1 MSSMQ
6 SSSGHSS
13 QHLAELIERARQGEG
28 GVLGTLLETYRNY
41 LTLLA
46 RTQLGRGL
54 QARASPSDVV
64 QETFLEAHRDFG
76 KFRGESQ
83 GELLAWMRTILLHNI
98 ARVVE
103 RHRGAQ
109 KRDVRREDSLRRHV
123 AEMEHSSSRFDMALV
138 SGWSSPSVHVQRREQ
153 AVLLADQLA
162 KLSQPHREVIIL
174 RNLEE
179 CSFDEVARRMGRSS
193 GAVRMLWLR
202 AIDQLRTQLQRENL
216 I

>member
-1 MSSMQ
+1 MSSEDQ
-6 SSSGHSS
+6 AQRLIS
-13 QHLAELIERARQGEG
+13 QARQGDPQA
-28 GVLGTLLETYRNY
+28 LGPLLESYRNY

-46 RTQLGRGL
+46 RAQLGRSL
-54 QARASPSDVV
+54 RTRSSPSDVV
-64 QETFLEAHRDFG
+64 QETYLEAHRDFAQ
-76 KFRGESQ
+76 FRGRSEA
-83 GELLAWMRTILLHNI
+83 ELVSWMRTILLHNI

-123 AEMEHSSSRFDMALV
+123 ADMERSSSQFDLALV
-138 SGWSSPSVHVQRREQ
+138 SAWSSPSGQVQRREQ

-162 KLSQPHREVIIL
+162 RLSKPHREVIIL
-174 RNLEE
+174 RNLED
-179 CSFDEVARRMGRSS
+179 CSFEEVAERMGRSS

-202 AIDQLRTQLQRENL
+202 AIDQLRKQLQREQL